1 MNLIRIFILVAVTYF
16 SALTLV
22 SAQTADASNSN
33 KTILVKVKNVGCA
46 DDLKLICDNVEKLKG
61 VGSCVVEKQGATTQ
75 LQVNL
80 NPTLVTE
87 EEVQAAIESTG
98 TCEDPNDRRYKVKL

>member
-1 MNLIRIFILVAVTYF
+1 MNLIRIFILVAVAYF
-16 SALTLV
+16 SALTLTY
-22 SAQTADASNSN
+22 AQTEDTTESN

-46 DDLKLICDNVEKLKG
+46 DDLKMICDNVEKLKG

-80 NPTLVTE
+80 NPALVTE
-87 EEVQAAIESTG
+87 EAIQVAIESTG

>member
-1 MNLIRIFILVAVTYF
+1 MNLIRIFILVAVTYC
-16 SALTLV
+16 STLNLV
-22 SAQTADASNSN
+22 FAQTTKASESN

-46 DDLKLICDNVEKLKG
+46 DDLKMICDNVEKLEG
-61 VGSCVVEKQGATTQ
+61 VGSCIVEKQGATTK

-80 NPTLVTE
+80 NPSLVTE
-87 EEVQAAIESTG
+87 DAVQVAIENTG

>member
-1 MNLIRIFILVAVTYF
+1 MNLIRIFILVAVTYC
-16 SALTLV
+16 STLNLAF
-22 SAQTADASNSN
+22 AQTTKASESN

-46 DDLKLICDNVEKLKG
+46 DELKMICDNVEKLEG
-61 VGSCVVEKQGATTQ
+61 VGSCIVEKQGATTK

-80 NPTLVTE
+80 NPSLVTE
-87 EEVQAAIESTG
+87 DAVQVAIENTG